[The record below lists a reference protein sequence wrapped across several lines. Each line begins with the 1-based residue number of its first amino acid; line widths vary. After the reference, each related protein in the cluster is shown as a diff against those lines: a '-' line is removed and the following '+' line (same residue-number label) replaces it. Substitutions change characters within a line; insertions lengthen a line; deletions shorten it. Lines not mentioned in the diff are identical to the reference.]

1 MRRKLKNLKNKN
13 GHSQNGAPRTLIDLA
28 QYREHRNFINGTG
41 VPEYWDPS
49 YSGWSNAARPRDAAT
64 EFSRAPQPPRRSS
77 LWSPRKIRTWGP
89 STCSPQS
96 K

>member
-41 VPEYWDPS
+41 VPEHWDPS
-49 YSGWSNAARPRDAAT
+49 YSGWSNAARPRDAAI
-64 EFSRAPQPPRRSS
+64 SLRCVVPHASPP
-77 LWSPRKIRTWGP
+77 PP
-89 STCSPQS
+89 PPP
-96 K
+96 